1 MKFTSSDVIFLKLP
15 EKKKKK
21 HKVSQIK
28 KFPKINVFAN
38 KS

>member
-15 EKKKKK
+15 EKKKK

>member
-15 EKKKKK
+15 EKK